1 LGFQR
6 FPSQRKPQDGRGTGL
21 ILMDSRL
28 DAEDTLNRLDTQHL
42 DWCPISDQTPLVH
55 QDEATK
61 PMQGYAEI
69 VNDDDPS
76 PTP

>member
-1 LGFQR
+1 
-6 FPSQRKPQDGRGTGL
+6 
-21 ILMDSRL
+21 MDSRL

-42 DWCPISDQTPLVH
+42 DWCPISDQPPLVH

-61 PMQGYAEI
+61 SMQGYAEI